1 MAKLRT
7 CECFIY
13 QKLRPL
19 TLQLFFCRFR
29 VNATFSALV
38 IDFFKVIIYPKNNF
52 YFQNIEM
59 CFHLQLFCCMSAG
72 TDPMPGYNQ
81 LKEKQNAGII
91 KAIDVPSYLTR
102 QKLTQELFPP
112 NLPSIS
118 LSSKEASPSKTKS
131 VIENFYLGQNFQF
144 MLKL

>member
-1 MAKLRT
+1 
-7 CECFIY
+7 
-13 QKLRPL
+13 
-19 TLQLFFCRFR
+19 
-29 VNATFSALV
+29 
-38 IDFFKVIIYPKNNF
+38 
-52 YFQNIEM
+52 
-59 CFHLQLFCCMSAG
+59 
-72 TDPMPGYNQ
+72 MPGYNQ